1 MQRSEYS
8 TRSYN
13 RNNTTTKY
21 FMIGLGIYFGSG
33 MVFVVIRKAVIRLC
47 CHSPSKI

>member
-1 MQRSEYS
+1 MQGSEYS

-21 FMIGLGIYFGSG
+21 FMIDLGIYFGSG
-33 MVFVVIRKAVIRLC
+33 MVFAVRKAVIRLC